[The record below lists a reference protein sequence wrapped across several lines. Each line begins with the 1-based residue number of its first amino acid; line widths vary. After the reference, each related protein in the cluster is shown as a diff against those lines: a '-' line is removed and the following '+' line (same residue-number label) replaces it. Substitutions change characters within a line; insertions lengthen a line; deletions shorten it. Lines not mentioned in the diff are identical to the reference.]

1 MVTAEQLEPLLHA
14 LWIER
19 EGTSLRDEDRKKCV
33 EVAALLNELSRIN
46 RSHPLVDVAAGKAY
60 VGLLAAE
67 LLGFEDVTV
76 IERDPRRIA
85 DVEQAAKRLRRV
97 KKLTLREA
105 DVGDVSAWPT
115 ERATVVG
122 LHACGPASDAIID
135 VACARE
141 VRWLL
146 LVPCC
151 YSAKLAQWNAAHALA
166 DRLGVPEVAAVRSR
180 FIEAMVDAERTLRL
194 EARGFQTEVVPFVAP
209 TVTPHNRLFRARR
222 TANPTSMQRAGDA
235 LARLLSPLPTATSVT
250 T

>member
-1 MVTAEQLEPLLHA
+1 
-14 LWIER
+14 
-19 EGTSLRDEDRKKCV
+19 LRDEDRKKCV
-33 EVAALLNELSRIN
+33 EVAALLNELSKIN

-151 YSAKLAQWNAAHALA
+151 YSAKLTQWNAAHALA

-235 LARLLSPLPTATSVT
+235 LARLLSPHPTATSVKT
-250 T
+250 